1 MDKTKNKEELGR
13 RTLWLAAVSDA
24 GKLLEVAQRNKL
36 ESVQISKSGV
46 TETNQTKWL
55 DLLESDRAC
64 VSLAIISFCK
74 LYNQGDGRTDAATP
88 NSPRATKTQLDQ
100 LAVEAF
106 PDTAEMKKFKELREE
121 LKYIRDNLLAHSS
134 AEAHEVAHDQSGGIG
149 SMNHGA
155 GVWKDVDLGFFQHA
169 MERLHHVLIRNL
181 K

>member
-13 RTLWLAAVSDA
+13 RTLWLSAISDA

-74 LYNQGDGRTDAATP
+74 LYNTGDGHTNAATS
-88 NSPRATKTQLDQ
+88 NSPGVTKTQLDQ
-100 LAVEAF
+100 LTGEAF
-106 PDTAEMKKFKELREE
+106 PDAADLGKFKELREQ

-134 AEAHEVAHDQSGGIG
+134 AKAHEVEHDQTGGLG
-149 SMNHGA
+149 SRNHGA
-155 GVWKDVDLGFFQHA
+155 GAWGDIDLEFFEHA
-169 MERLHHVLIRNL
+169 MGRLHHVLMRNL

>member
-1 MDKTKNKEELGR
+1 MDITKNKEELGR

-24 GKLLEVAQRNKL
+24 GKLLGVAQRNKL

-64 VSLAIISFCK
+64 ISLAIISFCK
-74 LYNQGDGRTDAATP
+74 LYNKGYGRTNAATP
-88 NSPRATKTQLDQ
+88 NSPHAMKTQLDQ
-100 LAVEAF
+100 LAGEAF
-106 PDTAEMKKFKELREE
+106 PDTADLEKFKELREK
-121 LKYIRDNLLAHSS
+121 LTYIRDNLLAHSS
-134 AEAHEVAHDQSGGIG
+134 AEAHEVTHDKSGVIM

-155 GVWKDVDLGFFQHA
+155 GVWKDVDLEFFQHA